1 MKWAKKNQILLG
13 VRHKRVFKERNVYTY
28 SYRNEKEEIIT
39 ISNRNLFGVPS
50 GDVSLLEISVLN
62 GFDGK
67 G

>member
-1 MKWAKKNQILLG
+1 VYAT
-13 VRHKRVFKERNVYTY
+13 KESLRRGMYT
-28 SYRNEKEEIIT
+28 SYRNENEENGEIIT